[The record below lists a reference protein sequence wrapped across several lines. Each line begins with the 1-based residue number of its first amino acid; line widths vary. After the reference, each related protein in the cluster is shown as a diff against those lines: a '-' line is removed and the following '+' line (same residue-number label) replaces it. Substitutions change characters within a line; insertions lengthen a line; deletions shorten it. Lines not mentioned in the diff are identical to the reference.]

1 MVNVGDIIRTVLSH
15 YLGSTKEKITNTR
28 KIYSKLLINIH
39 TYNPAIMV
47 CCFHLSF
54 TEFRKEAQHESGTGD
69 EESRDEKIN
78 NKKVKKA
85 AQHVDLSTNEIPQ
98 L

>member
-1 MVNVGDIIRTVLSH
+1 MQVQI
-15 YLGSTKEKITNTR
+15 
-28 KIYSKLLINIH
+28 SKDGK
-39 TYNPAIMV
+39 
-47 CCFHLSF
+47 
-54 TEFRKEAQHESGTGD
+54 FRKEAQQESETGD

-98 L
+98 LQNNDKRQQIMKFRSANLYLFRLLL

>member
-1 MVNVGDIIRTVLSH
+1 MRND
-15 YLGSTKEKITNTR
+15 
-28 KIYSKLLINIH
+28 
-39 TYNPAIMV
+39 PAIIV
-47 CCFHLSF
+47 YCFHLSF
-54 TEFRKEAQHESGTGD
+54 TEFRKEAQQENETGD

>member
-1 MVNVGDIIRTVLSH
+1 MNVGDIIRTVLSH

-28 KIYSKLLINIH
+28 KIYFNALVHIY
-39 TYNPAIMV
+39 TYTASIV
-47 CCFHLSF
+47 CGFHLSF
-54 TEFRKEAQHESGTGD
+54 TKFRKKAQQESETGD

>member
-1 MVNVGDIIRTVLSH
+1 MHNDPA
-15 YLGSTKEKITNTR
+15 TR
-28 KIYSKLLINIH
+28 
-39 TYNPAIMV
+39 V

-54 TEFRKEAQHESGTGD
+54 TEFRKEAQQENETGD

-85 AQHVDLSTNEIPQ
+85 AQHLDPSTNEIPQ

>member
-1 MVNVGDIIRTVLSH
+1 MNVGDIIRTVLSH

-28 KIYSKLLINIH
+28 KIYFKALVDIYTASI
-39 TYNPAIMV
+39 V
-47 CCFHLSF
+47 CGFHLSF
-54 TEFRKEAQHESGTGD
+54 TKFRKEAQQENEIED
-69 EESRDEKIN
+69 EESRDEILN